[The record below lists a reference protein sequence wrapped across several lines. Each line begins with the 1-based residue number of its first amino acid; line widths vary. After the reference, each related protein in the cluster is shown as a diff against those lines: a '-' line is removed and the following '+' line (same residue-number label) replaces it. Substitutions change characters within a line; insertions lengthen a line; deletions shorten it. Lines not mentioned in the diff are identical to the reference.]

1 MFWKKEKA
9 MENAAPETK
18 EVVDFSH
25 PPQRRYQLSE
35 LQKIVMENWEI
46 KSHAGEYAFCYA
58 LVVQVS
64 KTVPEIWEKAQ
75 EIADSY
81 KYVGEQVWKPIIIAK
96 FRDRIKCWDLERVI
110 GTPCLT
116 DADIIKHFC
125 AAVDDMMEN
134 DWTVNHGKHIKLYKA
149 KECEY
154 MASVSFD
161 QVIPLLSL
169 KKEYGEEWFWKHL
182 FKDYKPFVW
191 KN

>member
-9 MENAAPETK
+9 IENAAPETK
-18 EVVDFSH
+18 EVVDYSH
-25 PPQRRYQLSE
+25 PPQKPYQLSE

-46 KSHAGEYAFCYA
+46 KSHEWECAFCYL
-58 LVVQVS
+58 LVSQVS
-64 KTVPEIWEKAQ
+64 ETAPEIWKKAQ

-81 KYVGEQVWKPIIIAK
+81 KGEQVLWKPLIIAK
-96 FRDRIKCWDLERVI
+96 FRERIKCWDLERLI

-125 AAVDDMMEN
+125 AAVDDILEN
-134 DWTVNHGKHIKLYKA
+134 YWIVNHSKHIKLYRA

-154 MASVSFD
+154 MASVSLD
-161 QVIPLLSL
+161 QVIPLLAL
-169 KKEYGEEWFWKHL
+169 KKEYGEEWFWGHL

>member
-9 MENAAPETK
+9 IENAAPETK
-18 EVVDFSH
+18 EIVDLSCM
-25 PPQRRYQLSE
+25 PQKPYQLSE
-35 LQKIVMENWEI
+35 LQKIVMEKWEI
-46 KSHAGEYAFCYA
+46 KSHVGEYFFYNA
-58 LVVQVS
+58 LGSEVY
-64 KTVPEIWEKAQ
+64 KTVEEIGEKVQ

-96 FRDRIKCWDLERVI
+96 FRERIKCWDLERLI

-116 DADIIKHFC
+116 DADIISHFC
-125 AAVDDMMEN
+125 AAVDDILEN
-134 DWTVNHGKHIKLYKA
+134 DSAVNHSKHIKLYKA

-161 QVIPLLSL
+161 QVIPLLAL

-182 FKDYKPFVW
+182 FKDYRPFVW

>member
-1 MFWKKEKA
+1 LEKRKSDRKCRA
-9 MENAAPETK
+9 RNKRSCRFKLHASKAIPTFRIAK
-18 EVVDFSH
+18 NCNGKLGNWF
-25 PPQRRYQLSE
+25 RYR
-35 LQKIVMENWEI
+35 KIFF
-46 KSHAGEYAFCYA
+46 YYA
-58 LVVQVS
+58 LASEVY
-64 KTVPEIWEKAQ
+64 KTVEEIGKKTQ

-81 KYVGEQVWKPIIIAK
+81 KGEQVWKPRIIAK
-96 FRDRIKCWDLERVI
+96 FLRRIKCWDLERLI

-125 AAVDDMMEN
+125 AAVDDILEN
-134 DWTVNHGKHIKLYKA
+134 DWTVNHSKHIKLYKA

-154 MASVSFD
+154 MARVSFD
-161 QVIPLLSL
+161 QVIPLLAL

>member
-9 MENAAPETK
+9 IESAAPETK
-18 EVVDFSH
+18 EAVDFSH
-25 PPQRRYQLSE
+25 PPRKPFQLSE
-35 LQKIVMENWEI
+35 LQETVMKNWEI
-46 KSHAGEYAFCYA
+46 KSYEGECAFCFILA
-58 LVVQVS
+58 IKIS
-64 KTVPEIWEKAQ
+64 KTVPEIGEKAQ

-81 KYVGEQVWKPIIIAK
+81 NGEQIWKPRTIDK
-96 FRDRIKCWDLERVI
+96 FRERIKCWDLERLI

-125 AAVDDMMEN
+125 AAVDDMLAT

-154 MASVSFD
+154 MADVSFD
-161 QVIPLLSL
+161 QVIPLLAL

-182 FKDYKPFVW
+182 FKDYKPFNL
-191 KN
+191 KD

>member
-18 EVVDFSH
+18 EVVDLSCM
-25 PPQRRYQLSE
+25 PQKPYQLSE
-35 LQKIVMENWEI
+35 LQKIVMEKWKIGSVTRECFF
-46 KSHAGEYAFCYA
+46 YYA
-58 LVVQVS
+58 LASEVY
-64 KTVPEIWEKAQ
+64 KTVEEIWEKTQ
-75 EIADSY
+75 EISDGY
-81 KYVGEQVWKPIIIAK
+81 KGEQVWKPRIIAK
-96 FRDRIKCWDLERVI
+96 FRHRIKCWDLERLI

-125 AAVDDMMEN
+125 AAFDDILEN
-134 DWTVNHGKHIKLYKA
+134 DWTVNHSKHIELYKA